1 MKLLLENQETE
12 RLRFRKLKKE
22 DFVTWKTL
30 FEDDMTSRF
39 LGMDHLNTADERCE
53 SWFKLTF
60 NRYENELG
68 GQNILIDK
76 KTNNIIG
83 QSGLLVRELN
93 GETEIE
99 VAYSI
104 LPQYRKL
111 GYAIEAVMKCRDFA
125 FERIKVK
132 QLYSIIH
139 IENNDSKNVALRMG
153 MKKVNTALYGKMQVD
168 FFKINREDWE
178 RNRSLKGVSKIN
190 SNNREI

>member
-22 DFVTWKTL
+22 DFAIWKEL
-30 FEDDMTSRF
+30 FDNETASRH

-53 SWFKLTF
+53 YWFELTF
-60 NRYENELG
+60 NRYEKELG
-68 GQNILIDK
+68 GQNVLIDK
-76 KTNNIIG
+76 KTNNIVG
-83 QSGLLVRELN
+83 QSGLLVRDLN

-111 GYAIEAVMKCRDFA
+111 GYAIEATVKCRDFA
-125 FERIKVK
+125 FEKKMVK

-139 IENNDSKNVALRMG
+139 VENNDSKKVALRMG
-153 MKKVNTALYGKMQVD
+153 MEKVNTGLYGKMQAD

-178 RNRSLKGVSKIN
+178 KIVA
-190 SNNREI
+190 

>member
-22 DFVTWKTL
+22 DFAIWKEL
-30 FEDDMTSRF
+30 FEDEITSRH
-39 LGMDHLNTADERCE
+39 LGMDHLNTADERCKN
-53 SWFKLTF
+53 WFELTF
-60 NRYENELG
+60 NRYEKELG
-68 GQNILIDK
+68 GQNVLIDK
-76 KTNNIIG
+76 KTNNIVG
-83 QSGLLVRELN
+83 QSGLLVRDLN

-111 GYAIEAVMKCRDFA
+111 GYAIEAAVKCMDFA
-125 FERIKVK
+125 FEKKIVN

-139 IENNDSKNVALRMG
+139 VENNDSKKVALRMG
-153 MKKVNTALYGKMQVD
+153 MEKVNTSLYGNIQAD

-178 RNRSLKGVSKIN
+178 INRCFKETSKIN
-190 SNNREI
+190 IKNNEL